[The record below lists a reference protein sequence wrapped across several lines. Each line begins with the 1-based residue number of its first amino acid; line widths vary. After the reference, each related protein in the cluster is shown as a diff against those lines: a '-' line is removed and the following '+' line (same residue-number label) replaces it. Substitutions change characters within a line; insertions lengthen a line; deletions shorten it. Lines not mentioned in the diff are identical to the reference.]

1 MAASAR
7 QQQPSLEALLRA
19 GHHAVHPS
27 CTTPRKSSLPQL
39 QRGGNWGI
47 EKPRNLPTS
56 SERDRTSIQ
65 LPAPRVPTSEAAGN
79 VLGASDGAVCYLRE
93 TSERTCH
100 NSHSQTVMVGEGQR
114 ATVAHASHPGNR
126 QPRPYHLQV
135 PAPKDTALPVP
146 PKGCTTSQN
155 CATSW
160 APRPQTHGSRLNPY
174 PHHC

>member
-7 QQQPSLEALLRA
+7 TAATLSGSLTTCRMPC
-19 GHHAVHPS
+19 HAMHPS
-27 CTTPRKSSLPQL
+27 CMTPCKSSPSQL
-39 QRGGNWGI
+39 QRGGKLRHR
-47 EKPRNLPTS
+47 ETTKSTHLL
-56 SERDRTSIQ
+56 RDRASIQ

-79 VLGASDGAVCYLRE
+79 VLGAGDGTVCYRRG

-100 NSHSQTVMVGEGQR
+100 NSHLQTVMVGEGQR
-114 ATVAHASHPGNR
+114 ATVAHASHTGNR
-126 QPRPYHLQV
+126 QPGHTTF
-135 PAPKDTALPVP
+135 KCLPQGTQLCHP

-160 APRPQTHGSRLNPY
+160 APRPQTHESRLNPY